1 MPKKLDLTENLEKYI
16 IDHSESLTD
25 VQKEIIQYNISLGD
39 QQRLQISVSQAQFLQ
54 TLIKISNI
62 KKILEI
68 GSFTGFSALSMA
80 LALPSD
86 GLLIS
91 LDKSPEFS
99 MKAQS
104 FYKKANEKKIK
115 QIIQPATKSLNELK
129 DSSQR
134 FDLIFIDADKE
145 NYLNYYE
152 TCLELIDK
160 KGLIV
165 IDNVLWHG
173 EVIDETKND
182 KFTNIIREFN
192 THIKKDRRVVKN
204 IIPIGDGLTIC
215 IKKQCTQFLVFIS
228 LKRQNF

>member
-16 IDHSESLTD
+16 IDHSEPLTD
-25 VQKEIIQYNISLGD
+25 VQKEIIQYNTSLGD

-99 MKAQS
+99 MKAQL
-104 FYKKANEKKIK
+104 FYEKANEKKIK
-115 QIIQPATKSLNELK
+115 QIIRPAIESLKELK
-129 DSSQR
+129 NSSQK

-145 NYLNYYE
+145 NYLKYYE
-152 TCLELIDK
+152 TCIDLIDK
-160 KGLIV
+160 NGLIV

-173 EVIDETKND
+173 EVIDDTKND

-192 THIKKDRRVVKN
+192 THIKKDSRVIKN

-215 IKKQCTQFLVFIS
+215 IKK
-228 LKRQNF
+228 

>member
-54 TLIKISNI
+54 TLVRISNI
-62 KKILEI
+62 KRILEI

-80 LALPSD
+80 IALPFD
-86 GLLIS
+86 GFLIS
-91 LDKSPEFS
+91 LDKSSEFS

-104 FYKKANEKKIK
+104 FYEKAKEKKIK
-115 QIIQPATKSLNELK
+115 QIIKPAIESLKELK
-129 DSSQR
+129 DSSQK

-145 NYLNYYE
+145 NYLYYYE
-152 TCLELIDK
+152 TCIELINK
-160 KGLIV
+160 NGLII

-173 EVIDETKND
+173 EVADDKKKD

-192 THIKKDRRVVKN
+192 KHIKKDNRIVKN

-215 IKKQCTQFLVFIS
+215 IKK
-228 LKRQNF
+228 

>member
-99 MKAQS
+99 MKAQL

-115 QIIQPATKSLNELK
+115 QIVKPATESLNELK

-145 NYLNYYE
+145 NYLKYYE
-152 TCLELIDK
+152 ASMDLINK
-160 KGLIV
+160 NGLIV

-173 EVIDETKND
+173 EVIDDTKND

-192 THIKKDRRVVKN
+192 THIKKDSRVAKN

-215 IKKQCTQFLVFIS
+215 IKK
-228 LKRQNF
+228 

>member
-16 IDHSESLTD
+16 IDHSDALTD

-86 GLLIS
+86 GFLIS
-91 LDKSPEFS
+91 LDKSSEFS

-115 QIIQPATKSLNELK
+115 QIIKPAIDSLKELNVSNQK
-129 DSSQR
+129 

-152 TCLELIDK
+152 TCLELINK
-160 KGLIV
+160 NGLIV

-173 EVIDETKND
+173 EVADNTKND

-192 THIKKDRRVVKN
+192 THIKKDRRIVKN

-215 IKKQCTQFLVFIS
+215 IKK
-228 LKRQNF
+228 

>member
-1 MPKKLDLTENLEKYI
+1 MPKKLDLTDNLEKYI
-16 IDHSESLTD
+16 IDHSEALTN
-25 VQKEIIQYNISLGD
+25 VQKEIIQYNVSLGD

-54 TLIKISNI
+54 TLIRISNI

-80 LALPSD
+80 LALPFD
-86 GLLIS
+86 GFLIS
-91 LDKSPEFS
+91 LDKSSEFC

-104 FYKKANEKKIK
+104 FYEKANEKKIK
-115 QIIQPATKSLNELK
+115 QIIKPAIESLKELK
-129 DSSQR
+129 DSSQK

-152 TCLELIDK
+152 TCIKLINK
-160 KGLIV
+160 NGLIV

-173 EVIDETKND
+173 EVSDDKKND

-192 THIKKDRRVVKN
+192 KHIKKDNRIVKN

-215 IKKQCTQFLVFIS
+215 IKK
-228 LKRQNF
+228 